1 MTRLSSML
9 KGGGSLS
16 TESRNC
22 LVDKG
27 AGAVADGSIDGEDES
42 ACRHEGDISHQS
54 VRSPRI
60 FRFHRPVAKTKDESQ
75 SEERRESDQ
84 AAKFEN
90 KKRRD
95 NPEHNDDQSR
105 IEPDP
110 GHGIPPVSASPL

>member
-42 ACRHEGDISHQS
+42 ACRHEGDISHKS

-60 FRFHRPVAKTKDESQ
+60 CRFPRPVAKTKDESK

-90 KKRRD
+90 RKRRD
-95 NPEHNDDQSR
+95 NLKHDDEQSR
-105 IEPDP
+105 IETDS
-110 GHGIPPVSASPL
+110 GHRVSPLSL

>member
-1 MTRLSSML
+1 MERC
-9 KGGGSLS
+9 GSLA
-16 TESRNC
+16 TERLDR

-95 NPEHNDDQSR
+95 NPKHDDEQSR
-105 IEPDP
+105 IETDP
-110 GHGIPPVSASPL
+110 GHPNSPVVSPAKSDTAIR